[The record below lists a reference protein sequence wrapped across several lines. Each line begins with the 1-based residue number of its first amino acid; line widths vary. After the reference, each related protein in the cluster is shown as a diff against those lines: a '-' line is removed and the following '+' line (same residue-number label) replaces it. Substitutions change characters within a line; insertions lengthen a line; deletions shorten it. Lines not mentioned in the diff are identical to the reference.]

1 MTGIAIYDM
10 PGHLIRR
17 CQQIAVALFLD
28 ECAGHNLTPVQ
39 FAVLCAIAE
48 SPGVEQNALA
58 GLVAIDRST
67 IGDVVSRLEGRA
79 LLLREADPADRRLKR
94 IRLTAGGLRLI
105 DAARPAVE
113 RTQARLLAPL
123 DADERRI
130 FLTCLARI
138 ADVNN
143 AASRAPLGPA
153 ARATETTGTRTTP

>member
-1 MTGIAIYDM
+1 MTDLQHVHGM

-39 FAVLCAIAE
+39 FAVLCAIAAN
-48 SPGVEQNALA
+48 PGVEQNALA

-67 IGDVVSRLEGRA
+67 IGNVVSRLEGRT
-79 LLLREADPADRRLKR
+79 LLVREPDPADRRLKR
-94 IRLTAGGLRLI
+94 MRLTGSGEHLI
-105 DAARPAVE
+105 AAARPAVE

-130 FLTCLARI
+130 FVACLARI

-143 AASRAPLGPA
+143 TASRAPLGPPGA
-153 ARATETTGTRTTP
+153 ISETATA